1 MTTSNTRAS
10 IASQAPSATTPSNN
24 NNNSLTNCTNS
35 KLPNTKNV
43 AKNGCSIKKNSSSPS
58 IAKENSNANAQTT
71 TKKSQFSISLNL
83 KQKFCSI
90 FRFRKSF
97 SSHHHSTNGS
107 GTNQRG
113 ISSDYDTNNGDAGKK
128 VKFSTRALPPLPP
141 SKRGIS
147 DFRFAEPQ
155 FLIKLIK
162 F

>member
-1 MTTSNTRAS
+1 MNLNVNNNNNTISLMTTSNTKMS
-10 IASQAPSATTPSNN
+10 IASHASSATTPSNNNNSN

-35 KLPNTKNV
+35 KLPNTKTV
-43 AKNGCSIKKNSSSPS
+43 AKNACSIKKISSSPS
-58 IAKENSNANAQTT
+58 IAKENSNATAQTT

-113 ISSDYDTNNGDAGKK
+113 ITSDYDTNNGDADKK

-141 SKRGIS
+141 SKKG
-147 DFRFAEPQ
+147 
-155 FLIKLIK
+155 
-162 F
+162 